1 MNNIGILAYGSLQS
15 NPGKE
20 IERSIVKRIEN
31 VTTPFRIEFARS
43 SEARDGAPTLIPVET
58 GGKENSSQILVLNE
72 NISDVEASN
81 MLWRRE
87 THQVGNGKKYE
98 RPATPGTNTVLIERL
113 ANFHDVSVVL
123 YTKIAANIDPLTA
136 QKLAELAVKSAQS
149 KAVLQTQDG
158 ISYLVNAKESGVQTP
173 LMLAYEKEILKIVGA
188 ESLENALSILSLQR
202 LKEEKKIPLN
212 TEILTKPPTIKD
224 AGKNVAFTAKIGK
237 TYIRLAPPIALVTE
251 YDGEKYPNSYTTLFL
266 DLEAKVDN
274 SYLYVGFTRGTTRQ
288 NVLDYFN
295 NLMALFNIAQ
305 IPFDFVSPFDVLV
318 QAKGMGTNVEFISSS
333 KAHNR
338 GYGIPPVEIQTIDFA
353 KISVGMFFL
362 WEKIKS
368 SKYFEKDEC
377 FQLLGYAHYY
387 LFHESYFLSF
397 VHSWMFLESCINML
411 WQEVICEA
419 FNIEGSNKKET
430 PIEDERNWTTQ
441 IKIDTIFLKNKIDE
455 DMRKDLQLIRNKR
468 NKVFHRAKGLG
479 KRTVNSEDA
488 VKAALVGLKL
498 FYTMIKS
505 PPERG
510 VVAFLDV
517 RQKMWEAINRGPV
530 NPTRIAQRKSG
541 VS

>member
-1 MNNIGILAYGSLQS
+1 MNNVGILAYGSLQS
-15 NPGKE
+15 KPEKE
-20 IERSIVKRIEN
+20 IESSIVNRIEN
-31 VTTPFRIEFARS
+31 VTTPFKIEFAHS
-43 SEARDGAPTLIPVET
+43 SKTRNNAPTLVPVST

-72 NISDVEASN
+72 SINEAEASN
-81 MLWRRE
+81 RLWRRE
-87 THQVGNGKKYE
+87 THQVGSGKKYK

-113 ANFHDVSVVL
+113 TNFHDVSVVL
-123 YTKIAANIDPLTA
+123 YIKIGADIDPLTP
-136 QKLAELAVKSAQS
+136 QKLAELAVNSAQS
-149 KAVLQTQDG
+149 KAVFQGQDG
-158 ISYLVNAKESGVQTP
+158 ISYLVTAKKSGIQTP
-173 LMLAYEKEILKIVGA
+173 LMLAYEKEVLKRVGA
-188 ESLENALSILSLQR
+188 ESLENALSILRLQR
-202 LKEEKKIPLN
+202 LKEEKKIPMN
-212 TEILTKPPTIKD
+212 TEILERPPTTED

-237 TYIRLAPPIALVTE
+237 TYIRLAPPIALVTD
-251 YDGEKYPNSYTTLFL
+251 YYGEKYPESYTTIFL

-274 SYLYVGFTRGTTRQ
+274 SYLYVGFTRRTTRQ

-318 QAKGMGTNVEFISSS
+318 QAKGKGTNIELIFSS

-338 GYGIPPVEIQTIDFA
+338 GYGIPPIEIPTIDFA
-353 KISVGMFFL
+353 KIGVGMFFL

-411 WQEVICEA
+411 WQEVIYEA
-419 FNIEGSNKKET
+419 FNIEGSNEKDT

-455 DMRKDLQLIRNKR
+455 DTRKDLQSIRNKR
-468 NKVFHRAKGLG
+468 NKVFHRDKGLG
-479 KRTVNSEDA
+479 KRTVNSENA
-488 VKAALVGLKL
+488 AKAALVGLKL
-498 FYTMIKS
+498 FYTRIKS

-517 RQKMWEAINRGPV
+517 RQKMWDAVNRGSV
-530 NPTRIAQRKSG
+530 NRTGTAKKNSA
-541 VS
+541 S

>member
-1 MNNIGILAYGSLQS
+1 MNNVGILAYGSLQS

-20 IERSIVKRIEN
+20 IEGSIVKRIEN
-31 VTTPFRIEFARS
+31 VTTPFKIEFARS
-43 SEARDGAPTLIPVET
+43 SKTRNGAPTLVPVST

-72 NISDVEASN
+72 NINEVEASN

-87 THQVGNGKKYE
+87 THQVGSGKKYE

-113 ANFHDVSVVL
+113 TDFHGVSVVL
-123 YTKIAANIDPLTA
+123 YTKIGSDIDPLTP
-136 QKLAELAVKSAQS
+136 QKLAEFAVNSARS
-149 KAVLQTQDG
+149 KAVFQEQDG
-158 ISYLVNAKESGVQTP
+158 ISYLVNAKKSGIQTP
-173 LMLAYEKEILKIVGA
+173 LMLAYEKEILKMIGA
-188 ESLENALSILSLQR
+188 ESLENALSILRLQR
-202 LKEEKKIPLN
+202 LKEERKIPMN
-212 TEILTKPPTIKD
+212 TEILTKPPTIED
-224 AGKNVAFTAKIGK
+224 VGKNVAFTAKIGK
-237 TYIRLAPPIALVTE
+237 TYIRLAPPVVLVSE
-251 YDGEKYPNSYTTLFL
+251 YDGEKYPNSYTTVFL

-274 SYLYVGFTRGTTRQ
+274 SYLYVGFTRGTKRQ

-305 IPFDFVSPFDVLV
+305 IPFDFVSPSDLLV
-318 QAKGMGTNVEFISSS
+318 QAEGMGTSIELISSS

-338 GYGIPPVEIQTIDFA
+338 GYGIPPVEIPMIDFA
-353 KISVGMFFL
+353 KIGVSMFFL
-362 WEKIKS
+362 WEKIKN

-411 WQEVICEA
+411 WQEVIHEA
-419 FNIEGSNKKET
+419 FNIKGSNGKDT

-441 IKIDTIFLKNKIDE
+441 IKIDTIFLKNKINE
-455 DMRKDLQLIRNKR
+455 DMRKDLQSIRNKR
-468 NKVFHRAKGLG
+468 NRVFHRDKGLG

-488 VKAALVGLKL
+488 KKAALVGLKL

-517 RQKMWEAINRGPV
+517 RQKMWEAVNRGPV
-530 NPTRIAQRKSG
+530 PRIATKKSNT
-541 VS
+541 S